1 MKDRIIEI
9 VSGESGR
16 EIQLFRNDELGVQMR
31 TILNSDGSISVNLE
45 DAAKGLGFTRTANS
59 GNEVVR
65 WERVQQYLKEFGAC
79 PQMGTED
86 LGFNNEFTKDDYIP
100 ESLYYLLAMKASNR
114 KAQKFQKWLALD
126 VIPKIR
132 RSGSYNMEP
141 ETVEQTVTVTETRPY
156 ENPHTILE
164 ASKIM
169 SGCLE
174 GNRPYVLNILRH
186 IVPDIDDLPEKET
199 VTEVNAEVK
208 VKPKKDRPNYWKQGV
223 PIDVDKMLFTAAEQG
238 ITIEQLAEKAAVTVN
253 TMTNWITKKHKP
265 VLQNRINVCMA
276 LGKDENFLTPRRERR
291 RP

>member
-1 MKDRIIEI
+1 MNELQIFESEEFGRIRSVTIDEEPWLVGKDVATALGYERTADAIRQHVDPEDRGVGEI
-9 VSGESGR
+9 QTPGGKQNVVVINESGLYAL
-16 EIQLFRNDELGVQMR
+16 IF
-31 TILNSDGSISVNLE
+31 GSKLE
-45 DAAKGLGFTRTANS
+45 SAKRFKHWVTS
-59 GNEVVR
+59 EV
-65 WERVQQYLKEFGAC
+65 L
-79 PQMGTED
+79 PT
-86 LGFNNEFTKDDYIP
+86 L
-100 ESLYYLLAMKASNR
+100 R
-114 KAQKFQKWLALD
+114 KT
-126 VIPKIR
+126 
-132 RSGSYNMEP
+132 GSYHMEP

-186 IVPDIDDLPEKET
+186 IVPDVDDLPEKET
-199 VTEVNAEVK
+199 VTEVNAEVE
-208 VKPKKDRPNYWKQGV
+208 VKPKKNRPNYWKQGV
-223 PIDVDKMLFTAAEQG
+223 PIDIDKMLFTAAEQG
-238 ITIEQLAEKAAVTVN
+238 ITIEQLAEKSAVTVN

>member
-1 MKDRIIEI
+1 MNELQIFENEEFGRIRSVSIDEEPWLAGKDVAIALGYKNTKDAIITHIDEEDRRIIQRSEI
-9 VSGESGR
+9 ATIENHLPKDVFPVNFVSGEIPNRGLTFVNESGLYAL
-16 EIQLFRNDELGVQMR
+16 IF
-31 TILNSDGSISVNLE
+31 GSKLE
-45 DAAKGLGFTRTANS
+45 SAKRFKHWVTS
-59 GNEVVR
+59 EV
-65 WERVQQYLKEFGAC
+65 L
-79 PQMGTED
+79 PT
-86 LGFNNEFTKDDYIP
+86 L
-100 ESLYYLLAMKASNR
+100 R
-114 KAQKFQKWLALD
+114 KT
-126 VIPKIR
+126 
-132 RSGSYNMEP
+132 GSYHMGP

-199 VTEVNAEVK
+199 VTEVNAEVE

-238 ITIEQLAEKAAVTVN
+238 ITIEQLAEKSAVTVN

-291 RP
+291 GP

>member
-1 MKDRIIEI
+1 MNELQIFENEEFGRIRSVSIDEEPWLAGKDVAIALGYKNTKDAIITHIDEEDRRIIQRSEI
-9 VSGESGR
+9 ATIENHLPKDVFPVNFVSGEIPNRGLTFVNESGLYAL
-16 EIQLFRNDELGVQMR
+16 IF
-31 TILNSDGSISVNLE
+31 GSKLE
-45 DAAKGLGFTRTANS
+45 SAKRFKHWVTS
-59 GNEVVR
+59 EV
-65 WERVQQYLKEFGAC
+65 L
-79 PQMGTED
+79 PT
-86 LGFNNEFTKDDYIP
+86 L
-100 ESLYYLLAMKASNR
+100 R
-114 KAQKFQKWLALD
+114 KT
-126 VIPKIR
+126 
-132 RSGSYNMEP
+132 GSYHMGP

>member
-1 MKDRIIEI
+1 MNELQIFENEEFGRIRSVSIDEEPWLAGKDVAIALGYKNTKDAIITHIDEEDRRIIQRSEI
-9 VSGESGR
+9 ATIENHLPKDVFPVNFVSGEIPNRGLTFVNESGLYAL
-16 EIQLFRNDELGVQMR
+16 IF
-31 TILNSDGSISVNLE
+31 GSKLE
-45 DAAKGLGFTRTANS
+45 SAKRFKHWVTS
-59 GNEVVR
+59 EV
-65 WERVQQYLKEFGAC
+65 L
-79 PQMGTED
+79 PT
-86 LGFNNEFTKDDYIP
+86 L
-100 ESLYYLLAMKASNR
+100 R
-114 KAQKFQKWLALD
+114 KT
-126 VIPKIR
+126 
-132 RSGSYNMEP
+132 GSYHMGP

-199 VTEVNAEVK
+199 VTEVNAEVE

-238 ITIEQLAEKAAVTVN
+238 ITIEQLAEKSAVTVN